1 MNGIFEA
8 ALEIQEFC
16 QQRQWRCCIIGGVA
30 VIRWGAPQ
38 ATQDVDVSLLTGF
51 GPEATYVETILNHF
65 APRIDDAHQ
74 FALENRVLL
83 IRGSNGVDID
93 VALAG
98 LPFEEQMIERSSV
111 FRFAPGVPVNT
122 CSAEDLVILKAFAGR
137 PKDWAA
143 VEGVLKRQ
151 WEQLDWAHIEEH
163 LRPLCELKG
172 EPDAVERLAALRR
185 QLLDACQ
192 EGS

>member
-8 ALEIQEFC
+8 ALEIQGFC
-16 QQRQWRCCIIGGVA
+16 EKRRWRSCIIGGVA
-30 VIRWGAPQ
+30 VIRWGEPQ

-51 GPEATYVETILNHF
+51 SQEASYVATLLDHF
-65 APRIDDAHQ
+65 AARIDDARQ

-83 IRGSNGVDID
+83 IRSANGVDID

-98 LPFEEQMIERSSV
+98 LPFEERMIERASV
-111 FRFAPGVPVNT
+111 FRFAPGVLLNT
-122 CSAEDLVILKAFAGR
+122 CSAEDLVILKVFAGR

-143 VEGVLKRQ
+143 VEGVLTRQ
-151 WEQLDWAHIEEH
+151 AELDWTYINDL

-172 EPDAVERLAALRR
+172 EPEAVERLAALRAELAR
-185 QLLDACQ
+185 RPLPA
-192 EGS
+192 E

>member
-1 MNGIFEA
+1 MNAIFEA
-8 ALEIQEFC
+8 AVEIQEFC
-16 QQRQWRCCIIGGVA
+16 HQRDWRYCIIGGVA
-30 VIRWGAPQ
+30 VIRWGEPI

-51 GPEATYVETILNHF
+51 GGEATYVETILKHF
-65 APRIDDAHQ
+65 AARMDDARR

-83 IRGSNGVDID
+83 IRSSRGVDID

-98 LPFEEQMIERSSV
+98 LPFEALMIQRASA
-111 FRFAPGVPVNT
+111 FRFAPNVSLST

-143 VEGVLKRQ
+143 LEGVLKRQ
-151 WEQLDWAHIEEH
+151 LERLDWAHIESH

-172 EPDAVERLAALRR
+172 EPDALERLAALHR
-185 QLLDACQ
+185 QLLG
-192 EGS
+192 E